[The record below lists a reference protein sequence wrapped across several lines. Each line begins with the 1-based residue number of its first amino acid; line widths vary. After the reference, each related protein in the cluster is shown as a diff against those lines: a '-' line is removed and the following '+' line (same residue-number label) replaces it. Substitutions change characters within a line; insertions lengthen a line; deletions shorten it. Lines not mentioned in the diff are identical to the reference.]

1 MVQTQ
6 VEGGSTLFEF
16 NYFDEKVGSRVTSTM
31 RQDNSSS
38 NYNFVN
44 NNDNDSAG
52 DVNKTMD
59 FETWQLVV
67 AHCVHNNNN
76 NNNNNKHTRTK
87 VIVILIDVQGAQLL
101 LRD

>member
-1 MVQTQ
+1 
-6 VEGGSTLFEF
+6 
-16 NYFDEKVGSRVTSTM
+16 M
-31 RQDNSSS
+31 RQDNSTS
-38 NYNFVN
+38 NNNFVN
-44 NNDNDSAG
+44 NNNNNNDSAG

-76 NNNNNKHTRTK
+76 NKHTRTK
-87 VIVILIDVQGAQLL
+87 VIVILIDVHGAQLL